1 MYKMSRKRIFNLSVR
16 YTLCACIGM
25 WLGPIGLNAQQTK
38 RVLFLGNSY
47 TAANNLPSLVSQMA
61 ISTGDQLLYD
71 SRTPGGYRM
80 MNHAADPTTLNK
92 IASSAWDYV
101 TLQGQSQ
108 ETSLGAAFLHADVHP
123 FAKALCD
130 SIRSAHPCAEP
141 LFYMTWGRENGDASN
156 CSTSPWV
163 CTYERMDSAIHYS
176 YQELTDSN
184 RCSLAPVG
192 HVWRQFRRKW
202 PGIGLYTSDGSHP
215 NARGSYVAACTFYT
229 LIFKKD
235 PTAISF
241 DHSLSPQIAD
251 SIRMLT
257 KAYVYDSLAL
267 WERSDQN
274 ADAAFQY
281 SVNGLQVQ
289 FTADRPAQDSLFWD
303 LGDGTTATGSQPTHS
318 YANAGSFTVRLRAYN
333 CSDTVSST
341 QTVSIAS
348 QASAQVQANKFITLY
363 PNPARDELMI
373 KSNSAVLDV
382 ELWSAMGRKRRLT
395 QAADRWL
402 LPNVS
407 AGSYLLKVKLVEDV
421 KWRKIQIH

>member
-1 MYKMSRKRIFNLSVR
+1 M
-16 YTLCACIGM
+16 C
-25 WLGPIGLNAQQTK
+25 LGLFGLNAQQTK
-38 RVLFLGNSY
+38 QVLFLGNSY

-61 ISTGDQLLYD
+61 SSTGDQLLYD

-80 MNHAADPTTLNK
+80 MNHAADPTTLGK
-92 IASSAWDYV
+92 IASSSWDFV

-108 ETSLGAAFLHADVHP
+108 ETSLGAAFLNADVHP

-141 LFYMTWGRENGDASN
+141 LFYLTWGRENGDASN
-156 CSTSPWV
+156 CSASPWV
-163 CTYERMDSAIHYS
+163 CTYERMDSAIQHS

-251 SIRMLT
+251 SIRMLA

-267 WERSDQN
+267 WDRSDN
-274 ADAAFQY
+274 KADAAFQY

-303 LGDGTTATGSQPTHS
+303 LGDGTTVSGSQPSHS
-318 YANAGSFTVRLRAYN
+318 YANAGSYTVRLNTYN
-333 CSDTVSST
+333 CSDTTSST

-348 QASAQVQANKFITLY
+348 QASAIEHSNKEITLY
-363 PNPARDELMI
+363 PNPARDEVKI
-373 KSNSAVLDV
+373 ESNSAVLDV
-382 ELWSAMGRKRRLT
+382 EIWSALGRRLRLT
-395 QAADRWL
+395 QSSDRWL
-402 LPNVS
+402 LPNIS
-407 AGSYLLKVKLVEDV
+407 AGSYVLKITTAKGLL
-421 KWRKIQIH
+421 WRRIQID

>member
-1 MYKMSRKRIFNLSVR
+1 
-16 YTLCACIGM
+16 
-25 WLGPIGLNAQQTK
+25 
-38 RVLFLGNSY
+38 
-47 TAANNLPSLVSQMA
+47 
-61 ISTGDQLLYD
+61 
-71 SRTPGGYRM
+71 M

-92 IASSAWDYV
+92 IASSSWDFV

-108 ETSLGAAFLHADVHP
+108 ETSLGAAFLHVDVHP

-229 LIFKKD
+229 LIFNKD

-267 WERSDQN
+267 WEKSDQKAN
-274 ADAAFQY
+274 AAFQY

-289 FTADRPAQDSLFWD
+289 FTADRLAQDSLFWD
-303 LGDGTTATGSQPTHS
+303 LGDGTTATSSQPTHS
-318 YANAGSFTVRLRAYN
+318 YANAGTYTVRLRAYN

-341 QTVSIAS
+341 QIVSIAS
-348 QASAQVQANKFITLY
+348 QTGAREQANIITTLY
-363 PNPARDELMI
+363 PNPARDEVMI
-373 KSNSAVLDV
+373 RSSSAVLDV
-382 ELWSAMGRKRRLT
+382 EVWSAFGRRHRLT
-395 QAADRWL
+395 QTSDFWL
-402 LPNVS
+402 LPDIPAGTYVLKINSVEGVS
-407 AGSYLLKVKLVEDV
+407 
-421 KWRKIQIH
+421 WNKIQIL

>member
-1 MYKMSRKRIFNLSVR
+1 MI
-16 YTLCACIGM
+16 
-25 WLGPIGLNAQQTK
+25 
-38 RVLFLGNSY
+38 
-47 TAANNLPSLVSQMA
+47 
-61 ISTGDQLLYD
+61 
-71 SRTPGGYRM
+71 
-80 MNHAADPTTLNK
+80 NHAADLTTLNK

-130 SIRSAHPCAEP
+130 SIRSAQPCAEP

-241 DHSLSPQIAD
+241 NHNLSPQIAD
-251 SIRMLT
+251 SIRMRPFNIRSMVCRFNSQQT
-257 KAYVYDSLAL
+257 NRPKTACSGILAM
-267 WERSDQN
+267 
-274 ADAAFQY
+274 
-281 SVNGLQVQ
+281 GP
-289 FTADRPAQDSLFWD
+289 RPLAVSPR
-303 LGDGTTATGSQPTHS
+303 TAT
-318 YANAGSFTVRLRAYN
+318 R
-333 CSDTVSST
+333 
-341 QTVSIAS
+341 I
-348 QASAQVQANKFITLY
+348 
-363 PNPARDELMI
+363 
-373 KSNSAVLDV
+373 
-382 ELWSAMGRKRRLT
+382 
-395 QAADRWL
+395 QAAT
-402 LPNVS
+402 PC
-407 AGSYLLKVKLVEDV
+407 GSGPTIV
-421 KWRKIQIH
+421 RTQ

>member
-1 MYKMSRKRIFNLSVR
+1 
-16 YTLCACIGM
+16 
-25 WLGPIGLNAQQTK
+25 
-38 RVLFLGNSY
+38 
-47 TAANNLPSLVSQMA
+47 
-61 ISTGDQLLYD
+61 
-71 SRTPGGYRM
+71 
-80 MNHAADPTTLNK
+80 
-92 IASSAWDYV
+92 
-101 TLQGQSQ
+101 
-108 ETSLGAAFLHADVHP
+108 
-123 FAKALCD
+123 
-130 SIRSAHPCAEP
+130 
-141 LFYMTWGRENGDASN
+141 
-156 CSTSPWV
+156 
-163 CTYERMDSAIHYS
+163 MDSAIHYS

-241 DHSLSPQIAD
+241 NHNLSPQIAD

-267 WERSDQN
+267 WERSDQK

-289 FTADRPAQDSLFWD
+289 FTADQPTQDSLFWD
-303 LGDGTTATGSQPTHS
+303 LGDGTTATGSQTTHS
-318 YANAGSFTVRLRAYN
+318 YANAGSYTVRLRAYN
-333 CSDTVSST
+333 CSDTTNST

-348 QASAQVQANKFITLY
+348 QAGALEQANKFITLY
-363 PNPARDELMI
+363 PNPARDEVMV
-373 KSNSAVLDV
+373 KSRSAVLDV
-382 ELWSAMGRKRRLT
+382 ELWSAMGRRLRLT

-407 AGSYLLKVKLVEDV
+407 VGSYLLKINTVNGPV
-421 KWRKIQIH
+421 WRGLQID

>member
-1 MYKMSRKRIFNLSVR
+1 
-16 YTLCACIGM
+16 
-25 WLGPIGLNAQQTK
+25 
-38 RVLFLGNSY
+38 
-47 TAANNLPSLVSQMA
+47 
-61 ISTGDQLLYD
+61 
-71 SRTPGGYRM
+71 M
-80 MNHAADPTTLNK
+80 MNHAADPTTLSK
-92 IASSAWDYV
+92 IASSSWDFV

-123 FAKALCD
+123 FAKTLCD

-163 CTYERMDSAIHYS
+163 CTYERMDSAINYS
-176 YQELTDSN
+176 YQVLTDSN

-241 DHSLSPQIAD
+241 DHNLSPQIAD

-257 KAYVYDSLAL
+257 KACIYDSLAL
-267 WERSDQN
+267 WDRSDNQ

-318 YANAGSFTVRLRAYN
+318 YTNSGSYTVRLRAYN
-333 CSDTVSST
+333 CSDTVSNT
-341 QTVSIAS
+341 KAVSIAS
-348 QASAQVQANKFITLY
+348 QASALEQANKFITLY
-363 PNPARDELMI
+363 PNPARNEVMI
-373 KSNSAVLDV
+373 KSSSTVLHV
-382 ELWSAMGRKRRLT
+382 ELLSAMGGRLRLT
-395 QAADRWL
+395 QSSDRWL

-407 AGSYLLKVKLVEDV
+407 AGSYVLKIKSEDGV
-421 KWRKIQIH
+421 IWRRIQIL